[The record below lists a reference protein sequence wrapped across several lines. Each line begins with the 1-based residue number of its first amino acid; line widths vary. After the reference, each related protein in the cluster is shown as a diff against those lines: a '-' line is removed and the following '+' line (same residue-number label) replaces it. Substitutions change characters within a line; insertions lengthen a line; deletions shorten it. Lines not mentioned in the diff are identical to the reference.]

1 MAKIEITSNMTTI
14 GPVSPYSYQV
24 APKTW
29 LSFGESEARKQLSFD
44 GAEPQT
50 CRFTA
55 GQGKAA
61 AMKYFVYFTH
71 AERQEWIELTAA
83 TFDTLK
89 KDKTAVLELKPVVV
103 AEPAPAAPE
112 APAQEPT
119 TLETELAETAA
130 EDTGDGAKAKG
141 KGRK

>member
-103 AEPAPAAPE
+103 AAEPAKE
-112 APAQEPT
+112 EPKTEEPKT
-119 TLETELAETAA
+119 TEQELAETAA
-130 EDTGDGAKAKG
+130 EDTGDGAKGKG

>member
-1 MAKIEITSNMTTI
+1 MAKIEVTANLGVV

-103 AEPAPAAPE
+103 AEPAPATE
-112 APAQEPT
+112 EPK
-119 TLETELAETAA
+119 A
-130 EDTGDGAKAKG
+130 DKKAKAKA
-141 KGRK
+141 

>member
-1 MAKIEITSNMTTI
+1 MAKIEVTANLGVV

-29 LSFGESEARKQLSFD
+29 LSFGESEPRKQLKFAD
-44 GAEPQT
+44 GDVQT

-61 AMKYFVYFTH
+61 GMKYFVYFNH

-103 AEPAPAAPE
+103 AAEPAKE
-112 APAQEPT
+112 EPKTEEPKT
-119 TLETELAETAA
+119 TEQELAETAA
-130 EDTGDGAKAKG
+130 EDTGDGAKGKG

>member
-1 MAKIEITSNMTTI
+1 MAKIEVTANLGVV

-29 LSFGESEARKQLSFD
+29 LSFGESEPRKQLKFAD
-44 GAEPQT
+44 GDVQT

-61 AMKYFVYFTH
+61 GMKYFVYFKH

-83 TFDTLK
+83 AFDTLK

-112 APAQEPT
+112 EPKAPEAPAEEPK
-119 TLETELAETAA
+119 
-130 EDTGDGAKAKG
+130 GDKKAKAKA
-141 KGRK
+141 

>member
-1 MAKIEITSNMTTI
+1 MAKISVNANMTII
-14 GPVSPYSYQV
+14 GQVSPYSYQV

-29 LSFGESEARKQLSFD
+29 NSFGESEPRKQLKYA

-61 AMKYFVYFTH
+61 GMKYFVYFTH
-71 AERQEWIELTAA
+71 AERQEWIELTQA
-83 TFDTLK
+83 TFTALK
-89 KDKTAVLELKPVVV
+89 ADKTLVLELTPVVA
-103 AEPAPAAPE
+103 AEPAKE
-112 APAQEPT
+112 EPKTEEPKT
-119 TLETELAETAA
+119 TEQELAETAA
-130 EDTGDGAKAKG
+130 EDTGDTKASR

>member
-1 MAKIEITSNMTTI
+1 MAKIDVTSNMSTI

-29 LSFGESEARKQLSFD
+29 LSFGESEPRKQLSFA

-55 GQGKAA
+55 GQGKAS

-71 AERQEWIELTAA
+71 AERQEWIELTQA
-83 TFDTLK
+83 TFTALK
-89 KDKTAVLELKPVVV
+89 ADKTAILELTPVAKP
-103 AEPAPAAPE
+103 EPAKAEEQPAAD
-112 APAQEPT
+112 AKA
-119 TLETELAETAA
+119 
-130 EDTGDGAKAKG
+130 DKKAKAKA
-141 KGRK
+141 